1 MKNCVSVGLNVCEE
15 IDNVITLINSTSDVY
30 DGTISFI
37 YFNALNMEP
46 SIYFN
51 TLEESFLTEKEEE
64 KIQKNFVKF
73 KEFKFNDTIKKDIED
88 SIKYVREEAL
98 KKGYISKIG
107 DYYFVDKH
115 DFFTADFILKTIYKN
130 KRMKLKEEEEEN
142 E

>member
-15 IDNVITLINSTSDVY
+15 IDNIITLINSTSDVY
-30 DGTISFI
+30 DGAISFI

-64 KIQKNFVKF
+64 KIQKNFIKF

-88 SIKYVREEAL
+88 SIKSVREEAL
-98 KKGYISKIG
+98 KRGYISKIG
-107 DYYFVDKH
+107 DYYLVDKP
-115 DFFTADFILKTIYKN
+115 DFYTADFILKTIYKR
-130 KRMKLKEEEEEN
+130 KRMKLKEEEGEN

>member
-64 KIQKNFVKF
+64 KLSLIH
-73 KEFKFNDTIKKDIED
+73 I
-88 SIKYVREEAL
+88 
-98 KKGYISKIG
+98 
-107 DYYFVDKH
+107 
-115 DFFTADFILKTIYKN
+115 
-130 KRMKLKEEEEEN
+130 
-142 E
+142 